1 MIWQGFAA
9 VFALWLGIRCIAGRR
24 GRLVLILGGR
34 DDLCVFLQIEV
45 QLIQTLGF
53 APEPVPVLPVKLML
67 ELLDLEAERLD
78 LIDQKRADGAQLD
91 GIFGQFVE
99 VFQHAQSLPEYG

>member
-78 LIDQKRADGAQLD
+78 LIDQKRSMIALAALTELTVM
-91 GIFGQFVE
+91 IYITL
-99 VFQHAQSLPEYG
+99 SLPR